1 MPESLHETVP
11 HMSELPYLLQEPYIH
26 SPFTPG
32 AMPQADLELSFFWQR
47 AYISFANFLD
57 PNVLGISS
65 KGLKAEVVTWPRY
78 VVESEQV
85 LVFQTETN
93 TNGSTG
99 IHAEIDK
106 ERTEACE
113 FLKEVNAEFLR

>member
-1 MPESLHETVP
+1 MPESLRETVP

-26 SPFTPG
+26 SPFMPG
-32 AMPQADLELSFFWQR
+32 AMPQADLDLSFFWQR

-57 PNVLGISS
+57 PNVLGSFS
-65 KGLKAEVVTWPRY
+65 KDLKVTWPRY

-93 TNGSTG
+93 TNGGAG

-106 ERTEACE
+106 EKTEACE
-113 FLKEVNAEFLR
+113 FLKEVNGEFLR